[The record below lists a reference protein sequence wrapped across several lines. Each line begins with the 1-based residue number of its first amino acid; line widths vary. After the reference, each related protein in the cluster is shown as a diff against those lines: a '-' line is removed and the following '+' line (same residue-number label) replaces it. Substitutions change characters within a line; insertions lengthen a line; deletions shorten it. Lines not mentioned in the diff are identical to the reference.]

1 MLLSCFLGFK
11 LVFILI
17 GDFFLYVV
25 RRMFCLGGE
34 KINNVNIFIFRCLEF
49 EVKVICCFI

>member
-25 RRMFCLGGE
+25 RRMFRLGGE
-34 KINNVNIFIFRCLEF
+34 KINNVNIFIFRRLEF